1 MPKDVTKV
9 ARNFSHA
16 KLLYIKGLHNIISLP
31 DFVAEFFLSGNPLS
45 CDCEM
50 DWLPS
55 VNAASAAA
63 SGGGDSRNPR
73 VADLADLECSV
84 DLGKAED
91 GRFKVS

>member
-1 MPKDVTKV
+1 MANPEIY
-9 ARNFSHA
+9 
-16 KLLYIKGLHNIISLP
+16 LG
-31 DFVAEFFLSGNPLS
+31 GNPLS

-55 VNAASAAA
+55 VNAASASAT
-63 SGGGDSRNPR
+63 SGGGESRNPR

-91 GRFKVS
+91 GRFKVRRGARYQTRNEISSTITEIG

>member
-1 MPKDVTKV
+1 M
-9 ARNFSHA
+9 
-16 KLLYIKGLHNIISLP
+16 
-31 DFVAEFFLSGNPLS
+31 AEFFLSGNPLS

-55 VNAASAAA
+55 VNAAASAAA
-63 SGGGDSRNPR
+63 TSSGGGGESRNPR

-91 GRFKVS
+91 GRFKVSRAARCQTRNEISSTVHFSKCLMV